1 MDTGTLS
8 RDARHGIQQGFPNVS
23 DAECAQ
29 GDQFAGEAASAFLS
43 EGEILLL

>member
-8 RDARHGIQQGFPNVS
+8 RDARRVSNVS